1 MQILWSF
8 QTLIRIGP
16 FKQSASSRRN
26 PLFHAATIKKP
37 QELAAAFP

>member
-8 QTLIRIGP
+8 QALIRIGP
-16 FKQSASSRRN
+16 LKQSASSRTT

-37 QELAAAFP
+37 RELAAAFP